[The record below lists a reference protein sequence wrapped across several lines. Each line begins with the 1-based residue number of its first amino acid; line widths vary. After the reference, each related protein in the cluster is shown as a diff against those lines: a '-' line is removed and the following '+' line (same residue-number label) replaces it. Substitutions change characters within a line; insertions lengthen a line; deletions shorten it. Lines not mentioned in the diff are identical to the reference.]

1 MAGGSMQRR
10 IIACANQK
18 GGVAKTTSVVN
29 IGAALSRAGKK
40 VLLID
45 LDPQANLT
53 ETHCIAPDELDSLIQ
68 DVILNDV
75 PLRDIIVEGEGAP
88 DLAPASEDLVGAEVE
103 LVGMDD
109 KNYRLKEAISRIRG
123 YDYILI
129 DCPPSLGQLTI
140 NALCAATE
148 VMIPIQAEFFSLRG
162 LRKLLKT
169 IEGVRSGDN
178 KNLKI
183 SGLFVVR
190 YSSNKNLNQGVIDQ
204 LRDHFA
210 DKLFKTPIR
219 ENISIAEAPAA
230 GMDIFNYRGSSH
242 GAEDYHN
249 LADEIIAQ
257 EKS

>member
-169 IEGVRSGDN
+169 I
-178 KNLKI
+178 
-183 SGLFVVR
+183 
-190 YSSNKNLNQGVIDQ
+190 
-204 LRDHFA
+204 
-210 DKLFKTPIR
+210 
-219 ENISIAEAPAA
+219 
-230 GMDIFNYRGSSH
+230 
-242 GAEDYHN
+242 
-249 LADEIIAQ
+249 
-257 EKS
+257 